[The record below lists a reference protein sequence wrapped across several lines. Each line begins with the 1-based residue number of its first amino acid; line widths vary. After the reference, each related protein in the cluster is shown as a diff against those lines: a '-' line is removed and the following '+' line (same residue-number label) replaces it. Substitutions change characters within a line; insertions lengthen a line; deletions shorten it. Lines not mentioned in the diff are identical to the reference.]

1 MRNVILI
8 VDDDTQNRKLFR
20 DLLQI
25 KGYHTLEAVNG
36 QQGVELAKSKEPDL
50 ILMDVQMPV
59 MSGLEATKIL
69 KADDDTKNIPIL
81 SVTAYAMKGDEEKI
95 REAGFDG
102 YITKPVDIKEFLTT
116 IAKYLPERLK
126 QGDKK

>member
-8 VDDDTQNRKLFR
+8 VDDDPQNLKLIR

-69 KADDDTKNIPIL
+69 KADDNTKTIPII

-102 YITKPVDIKEFLTT
+102 YIAKPVDIKEFLTT